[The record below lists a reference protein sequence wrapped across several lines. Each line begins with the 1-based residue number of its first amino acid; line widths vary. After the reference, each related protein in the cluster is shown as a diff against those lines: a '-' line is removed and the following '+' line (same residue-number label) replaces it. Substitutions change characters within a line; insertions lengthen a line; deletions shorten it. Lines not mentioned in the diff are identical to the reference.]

1 MMINFFNNHYK
12 L

>member
-1 MMINFFNNHYK
+1 MINFFFSFRG